1 MSLPMFGE
9 FVYRLIEG
17 DLKTAI
23 QNRFGNVYHR
33 ILGACFAGFLFFAG
47 LHYIR
52 LLRPFNP
59 KKNKHFTLVA
69 F

>member
-33 ILGACFAGFLFFAG
+33 ILGACFVGFLFFAG
-47 LHYIR
+47 
-52 LLRPFNP
+52 
-59 KKNKHFTLVA
+59 FTLH
-69 F
+69 